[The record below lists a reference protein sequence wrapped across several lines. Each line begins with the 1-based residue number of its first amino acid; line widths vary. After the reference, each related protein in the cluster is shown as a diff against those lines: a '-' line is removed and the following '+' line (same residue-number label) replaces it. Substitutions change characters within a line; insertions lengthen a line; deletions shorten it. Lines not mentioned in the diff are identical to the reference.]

1 MTDLMK
7 MLALLSLMA
16 VASPALA
23 QETTTE
29 TEATTE
35 EPTEQAASETAPALD
50 LGEEVTEENQVGQL
64 YVKETFGDW
73 TVRCVR
79 AEEGP
84 EPCQINQTLVS
95 AEDLPVA
102 EISLYPLPEGQ
113 PAAAGATII
122 TPLLTLLTEQIT
134 IKVDNGTAK
143 KYGFSWCESNGC
155 YARVGFTAEDISAFK
170 RGANATISIVPVAAP
185 DQRVTVQISLTGFT
199 AGYDSLSAA
208 N

>member
-7 MLALLSLMA
+7 TLALLSLMA

-35 EPTEQAASETAPALD
+35 EPTEQATSETAPALD

>member
-7 MLALLSLMA
+7 TLALFGLMA
-16 VASPALA
+16 VASPAFA
-23 QETTTE
+23 QETATE
-29 TEATTE
+29 TEAATE
-35 EPTEQAASETAPALD
+35 EVAEQTTSETVPALD

-113 PAAAGATII
+113 QAAAGATIV

-143 KYGFSWCESNGC
+143 KYSFSWCESNGC
-155 YARVGFTAEDISAFK
+155 YARVGFTAEDIAAFK
-170 RGANATISIVPVAAP
+170 RGASATMSIVPVAAP

-199 AGYDSLSAA
+199 AGYDALSVA